1 MLSLC
6 KLLWKITLLL
16 KFAKSANSELVEEL
30 WWDAGAWYGA
40 GLGGA
45 GLGGGCFPFLGGS
58 AGVGLSGRCGGGAEL
73 GLVGACSIA
82 KGSQPN
88 SSLSSCLFKN

>member
-1 MLSLC
+1 M
-6 KLLWKITLLL
+6 L

-30 WWDAGAWYGA
+30 LRDIGPLYGA

-73 GLVGACSIA
+73 GLVGACNIA
-82 KGSQPN
+82 NGSQPN
-88 SSLSSCLFKN
+88 ASLSSCLFKFKTTIYITRR